1 MPLTMVQTGKRV
13 RVVGIDGGRR
23 LQARLAQMGL
33 MPGVEIDVINNTFH
47 GPFIVGVKG
56 SRVVLGR
63 GMALKIMVE

>member
-1 MPLTMVQTGKRV
+1 MVETGKRV
-13 RVVGIDGGRR
+13 RLVGIDGGRR

-33 MPGVEIDVINNTFH
+33 IPGVEIDVINNTFH

-63 GMALKIMVE
+63 GMALKITVE

>member
-1 MPLTMVQTGKRV
+1 MVQTGKRV

>member
-1 MPLTMVQTGKRV
+1 MPLTMIETGKRV
-13 RVVGIDGGRR
+13 RIVGIEGGRR

-33 MPGVEIDVINNTFH
+33 IPGVEIDVINNTYH

-63 GMALKIMVE
+63 GMALKVIVE

>member
-1 MPLTMVQTGKRV
+1 LPLTMIETGKRV
-13 RVVGIDGGRR
+13 RIVGIEGGRR

-33 MPGVEIDVINNTFH
+33 IPGVEIDVINNTYH

-63 GMALKIMVE
+63 GMALKVIVE

>member
-1 MPLTMVQTGKRV
+1 MVQTGKRV

-33 MPGVEIDVINNTFH
+33 IPGVEIDVINNTFH

-63 GMALKIMVE
+63 GMALKITVE